1 MYIYE
6 IVKRRQFVKTK
17 LENVDNF
24 IHKLETVSINDK
36 AQYYN
41 KALDLKF
48 KLLNKLRSHDTL
60 LQEQNLNHL
69 VTIGQEQLTVYD
81 AVQLRKT
88 INIKIRTL
96 DTIIAKGD
104 FTVINIFSLIE
115 QRDQLFEEFTLLDTA
130 ILKSDLTELWE
141 N

>member
-130 ILKSDLTELWE
+130 ILKSDLTEFWE